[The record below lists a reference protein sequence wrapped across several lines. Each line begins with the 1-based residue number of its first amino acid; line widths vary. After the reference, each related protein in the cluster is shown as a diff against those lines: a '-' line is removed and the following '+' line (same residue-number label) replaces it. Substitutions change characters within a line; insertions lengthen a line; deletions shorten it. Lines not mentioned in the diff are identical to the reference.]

1 MAEDILLLLKK
12 YREFLVLFYVSLK
25 QDQFDSALSLIP
37 ELNCLQEKIHSS
49 LEQMTKF
56 DFDNEDSIVNLAKK
70 ILLVQKHIEKL
81 YTQKKYIIE
90 TQINDHFYTKIDFL
104 IKKFLQEKGL

>member
-1 MAEDILLLLKK
+1 MAEDLLLSLKK

-49 LEQMTKF
+49 LEQMTNF
-56 DFDNEDSIVNLAKK
+56 DGDSIVNLAKK
-70 ILLVQKHIEKL
+70 ILLIQKHIEKL

>member
-1 MAEDILLLLKK
+1 
-12 YREFLVLFYVSLK
+12 LVLFYVSLK

-37 ELNCLQEKIHSS
+37 ELNCLQEKIHSN

-56 DFDNEDSIVNLAKK
+56 DNEGSIVNLAKK

>member
-1 MAEDILLLLKK
+1 LI
-12 YREFLVLFYVSLK
+12 LFYLSLK

-49 LEQMTKF
+49 LEQMPKF
-56 DFDNEDSIVNLAKK
+56 DDEDSIVNLAKK

-90 TQINDHFYTKIDFL
+90 TKINDNFYTKIDFL

>member
-1 MAEDILLLLKK
+1 MI
-12 YREFLVLFYVSLK
+12 LFYLSLK

-37 ELNCLQEKIHSS
+37 EISCLQEKIYSG
-49 LEQMTKF
+49 LEQMPKF
-56 DFDNEDSIVNLAKK
+56 DDEDSIVNLAKK

-90 TQINDHFYTKIDFL
+90 TKINDNFQSKIDFL